1 MEHDVDP
8 TYNEDDGGR
17 YRGFDLDESAN
28 EENHK
33 QIPDDTNSI
42 FLEQQRVD
50 KETNVIH
57 VPNVCVETH
66 NEVTSSDVKQL
77 KKTVAEQSEVIQN
90 LRDELRRAND
100 SLKSTNEVVSDNK
113 KRKRE
118 NVSEVMNL
126 AMVADSFDKDAK
138 IRELTNEI
146 QLLKSELQKQRNSTT
161 LVADKSHEPRPTR
174 TLPSSPPTSNIT
186 TLLQD
191 LRKGV
196 EKTIS
201 DMKDSIEASIEVK
214 IANALQSHT
223 GHMSYAAA
231 AADIG
236 NDGNASTAKQGIEF
250 RTIIANT
257 KNEELLSETDKQ
269 RREMNI
275 IIHGVKERS
284 KNSEKQMKDLDDTYV
299 DSLFEILGLTIRP
312 RSTTRLGKFDPD
324 GNCRPLKLVMKSIE
338 EKQSVMSR
346 LSNLKTAEEQYR
358 KISVKDDY
366 TPSERELIKY
376 KQKQAQ
382 EMNENENT
390 NLWKVRGTPKNGLRI
405 VKVKPAATSQE
416 PSGSQAPS
424 QQST

>member
-8 TYNEDDGGR
+8 AYNEDDGGR
-17 YRGFDLDESAN
+17 YRGFDLDDESVS
-28 EENHK
+28 EVDHK
-33 QIPDDTNSI
+33 QVPDDTNPI
-42 FLEQQRVD
+42 ALKQQRIDQV
-50 KETNVIH
+50 TNRIH
-57 VPNVCVETH
+57 VPNECAETH
-66 NEVTSSDVKQL
+66 NEVTWSDVEQL
-77 KKTVAEQSEVIQN
+77 KKTVKEQFEVIQN
-90 LRDELRRAND
+90 LQEELRRVND
-100 SLKSTNEVVSDNK
+100 NLGSNSEVVKDNK
-113 KRKRE
+113 KRKRDD
-118 NVSEVMNL
+118 VSEVMNL

-138 IRELTNEI
+138 IRELINEI
-146 QLLKSELQKQRNSTT
+146 QLLKSELQKHKNPTNI
-161 LVADKSHEPRPTR
+161 VADKSPELRPTR
-174 TLPSSPPTSNIT
+174 TLPASPPVTNIT

-223 GHMSYAAA
+223 GQMSYAAA
-231 AADIG
+231 AGIG
-236 NDGNASTAKQGIEF
+236 NDGNASIAKQGNEF
-250 RTIIANT
+250 RTFIANS
-257 KNEELLSETDKQ
+257 KNEELVSESDKQ
-269 RREMNI
+269 RRENNI

-284 KNSEKQMKDLDDTYV
+284 KNSEKQMKELDDTYV

-312 RSTTRLGKFDPD
+312 TSTTRLGKFDPD

-366 TPSERELIKY
+366 TPSERELIRY
-376 KQKQAQ
+376 KHKQAQ
-382 EMNENENT
+382 EMNEKENT

-405 VKVKPAATSQE
+405 VKVKPAATNQE
-416 PSGSQAPS
+416 PSGSQVPPH
-424 QQST
+424 QSN